1 MEFSTSGPSA
11 VGVNEWNGKQS
22 RASVLHALKQVFCS
36 LALCD
41 EEQNDKPKV
50 PPQEFR
56 RGALMNPD
64 RSMPA
69 NAQSTLSMRTV
80 LCVVMMSHGVS
91 LAQDSSGVQFAREVK
106 PILSNHCWT
115 CHGPDETGRQGNL
128 RLDVRDDAIKG
139 GESGFAAIVP
149 GKPADSELLK
159 RINSHDADLQMPPA
173 STKKPLTPSQIDT
186 LTRWIEQGAPF
197 AAHWAFIPPERPTV
211 AVVKNDAWPTNEID
225 QFILH
230 RLEKEQLPPSDEA
243 KPFEWLRR
251 VSLDLT
257 GLPPSI
263 DELDQFETDLQH
275 KPSLKVY
282 EAVVDR
288 LLSSDRHAERMAM
301 LWLDAAR
308 YADTNGY
315 NNDEIRTMWPWRDWV
330 INAFR
335 QDMPYDQF
343 LTEQLAGDLLP
354 NASISQKVATG
365 FCRNHVLT
373 TEGGIIEEEYHVEYV
388 ADRVHTA
395 STVFMALSLQCARCH
410 DHKYDPFSQRDYYQL
425 GAFFNNV
432 PDKVVSYNQA
442 RMAEPLLKVP
452 TAEQTAEL
460 DRIATRMVE
469 IEKLLE
475 ARKTSATVDAAA
487 WEGTLTADVMETLG
501 PASLAAH
508 FDLDADGTDVANRV
522 VNASPARIEGSAE
535 RVDGKLGKALKF
547 DGSNYVTANN
557 VGDFDRSDRFT
568 TSAWIQLAT
577 TDASTVLSKIDEGN
591 NFRGYDVILEGAK
604 VAAHFVD
611 HWPDKAFKVV
621 AESAISLNEWHHI
634 VVVYDGSGQS
644 SGVSIYV
651 DGKVQKLTATTD
663 NKVSGS
669 LKTDKP
675 FHIGRRQNSA
685 NFKGLI
691 DDVRVFSTALSADD
705 VVALTEG
712 RSFDHLKSVLQTPQ
726 NERSE
731 AQKQTIVDYFLR
743 NIDESSKAL
752 RAELAEL
759 PKHREAI
766 EKEIPATMVM
776 AEPETPRAAYI
787 LKRGQ
792 YDQRGDEVTSDFPQ
806 VFASVMNTAEESA
819 AGMPASV
826 RTRLDLARWL
836 TNPQH
841 PLTARVAVN
850 RLWETIFGMGLVETS
865 EDFGIQGAL
874 PSHPELLDWLATE
887 LIRNRWSQ
895 RAILKQI
902 VLSSTY
908 RQSSNVSAELLE
920 RDPRN
925 RLFARSPRYRLP
937 AETVR
942 DSALFVS
949 GLLKEKIGGPSVKPY
964 QPEGL
969 WEDVSVE
976 RRDKYVPDGGDGLYR
991 RSMYTFW
998 KRTCPPPGMSTFDAP
1013 DRETCIVRRARTN
1026 TPLQALVLL
1035 NDPTYVE
1042 AARQL
1047 ATRAILHSPDP
1058 GDRLDFAF
1066 RAAVSRSATETE
1078 RAQLMSLIESAEK
1091 KFAADETTTREYL
1104 SIGKSPIE
1112 SDLSVSE
1119 LAAWS
1124 TAMSVMLNLDEVI
1137 SR

>member
-1 MEFSTSGPSA
+1 MFLSTPTPAVTNKVRGSRLFVLILVLAMFS
-11 VGVNEWNGKQS
+11 VGE
-22 RASVLHALKQVFCS
+22 
-36 LALCD
+36 
-41 EEQNDKPKV
+41 
-50 PPQEFR
+50 
-56 RGALMNPD
+56 RGA
-64 RSMPA
+64 A
-69 NAQSTLSMRTV
+69 V
-80 LCVVMMSHGVS
+80 LGD
-91 LAQDSSGVQFAREVK
+91 DSASVQFAKDVR
-106 PILSNHCWT
+106 PILSNHCWN
-115 CHGPDETGRQGNL
+115 CHGPDETTREGNL
-128 RLDVRDDAIKG
+128 RLDVRDDALKG
-139 GESGFAAIVP
+139 GESGLAAIVP

-159 RINSHDADLQMPPA
+159 RINSHDVDLQMPPA
-173 STKKPLTPSQIDT
+173 TTKKPLAPDQIKT
-186 LTRWIEQGAPF
+186 LSHWIEQGAPF
-197 AAHWAFIPPERPTV
+197 AAHWAFVPPQRPAVPTV
-211 AVVKNDAWPTNEID
+211 KDDFWSTNEID
-225 QFILH
+225 LFILH
-230 RLEKEQLPPSDEA
+230 RLEQEQLSPSAEA

-263 DELDQFETDLQH
+263 EELTQFEEELQH
-275 KPSLKVY
+275 KPARDVY
-282 EAVVDR
+282 ETVVDR
-288 LLSSDRHAERMAM
+288 LLTTDRHAERMAM

-354 NASISQKVATG
+354 DASVSQKVATG

-388 ADRVHTA
+388 ADRVHTT

-410 DHKYDPFSQRDYYQL
+410 DHKYDPFTQRDYYQL

-452 TAEQTAEL
+452 TAEQQAEL
-460 DRIATRMVE
+460 ARITARITE
-469 IEKLLE
+469 AESLLVG
-475 ARKTSATVDAAA
+475 RKNSASAAA
-487 WEGTLTADVMETLG
+487 ETWATTLTAEAIEQLG
-501 PASLAAH
+501 STSLVAH
-508 FDLDADGTDVANRV
+508 FDLNSDGADVPNLIPAAAAGQIVGGT
-522 VNASPARIEGSAE
+522 E
-535 RVDGKLGKALKF
+535 RVSGKFGKALKL
-547 DGSNYVTANN
+547 DGSNFVKAGNI
-557 VGDFDRSDRFT
+557 GDFDRADRFT
-568 TSAWIQLAT
+568 TAAWLQLAT
-577 TDASTVLSKIDEGN
+577 TEASTILSKIDEAN
-591 NFRGYDVILEGAK
+591 SFRGYDVIMEDAK

-611 HWPDKAFKVV
+611 HWPNAAFKVV
-621 AESAISLNEWHHI
+621 TENAISLNEWHH
-634 VVVYDGSGQS
+634 VVVTYDGSGQS

-651 DGKVQKLTATTD
+651 DGKPQKLTAATD
-663 NKVSGS
+663 NKVTGS

-675 FHIGRRQNSA
+675 FHIGRRQSSA
-685 NFKGLI
+685 SFKGLI
-691 DDVRVFSTALSADD
+691 DDVRVFSNSLNADD
-705 VVALTEG
+705 VAALFEG
-712 RSFDHLKSVLQTPQ
+712 RAFDQLKSILLTSK
-726 NERSE
+726 EDRSPE
-731 AQKQTIVDYFLR
+731 QQQAVVEYYLKNVDDVSR
-743 NIDESSKAL
+743 AL
-752 RAELAEL
+752 RTELAEL
-759 PKHREAI
+759 PKQREAI

-776 AEPETPRAAYI
+776 AEPEEPRKAFI

-792 YDQRGDEVTSDFPQ
+792 YDQRADEVKSDFPH
-806 VFASVMNTAEESA
+806 VFASVMQGDGAFSAEADSSA
-819 AGMPASV
+819 TH
-826 RTRLDLARWL
+826 RTRLDLAQWL

-865 EDFGIQGAL
+865 EDFGIQGAF

-887 LIRNRWSQ
+887 LVRNRWSQ

-908 RQSSNVSAELLE
+908 RQSSNVTPELME

-925 RLFARSPRYRLP
+925 RLLARSPRYRLP

-976 RRDKYVPDGGDGLYR
+976 RRDKYVPDPGDGVYR

-1047 ATRAILHSPDP
+1047 AERCINHSPNA
-1058 GDRLDFAF
+1058 GERLDFAF
-1066 RAAVSRSATETE
+1066 RAVVNRQPNDNECS
-1078 RAQLMSLIESAEK
+1078 QLLSLIESAQK
-1091 KFAADETTTREYL
+1091 KFAVEESAVREYL
-1104 SIGKSPIE
+1104 SVGNSHADPKIAPA
-1112 SDLSVSE
+1112 E

-1124 TAMSVMLNLDEVI
+1124 TAMSVLLNLDEAI